1 MSENTT
7 SAGRNQNDESSHKNT
22 RDVTLD
28 ATSRRRL
35 LYILG
40 AGGVV
45 GLAGCTGTDQGADQ
59 QAEQSSKSATIAL
72 DRDPTEGDEAYLYG
86 GVDQLNSM
94 PMHERLVAEDP
105 DLEIVPRL
113 ATKWEMIDATTWE
126 FTIREGVKFHNGVPL
141 TAEIAADSLGQEGI
155 YYGGD
160 SITKDSFNAVDKQ
173 TLQVKTTEPDP
184 FVPQTMTSNNMK
196 LQYRGDEGGEGPI
209 GTGPFEVAESV
220 TKGKPVN
227 LTAFDNYWSDSPAL
241 DELVFKGITDDQTRA
256 LSLEKGEV
264 DVAIQLPQT
273 RYESFQESDEIVVKT
288 KNMRRTLYI
297 LMSGYKSPTDETKVR
312 LALHWL
318 IDQGTI
324 VESFMEDV
332 GTPAVGP
339 FSPVLPWAISEDIPS
354 YGPDM
359 ERAQELVEESNYDGE
374 ELSLAVT
381 GGKSIHKQIAERV
394 QQKASNIGLNIKVL
408 VIEPASMW
416 SKFWNGEFNLWLNG
430 FSSTDPTNIY
440 VLVHSEGLMNQSMK
454 KKEGT
459 GTTSPPNVEL
469 DPLIEEAISTFD
481 KEKRNE
487 LVAEIQRRMMEGGT
501 VLPLVHSEHI
511 FGKRAAISG
520 PAEIYPDPW
529 YQEWS
534 TLDRK

>member
-1 MSENTT
+1 MSEF
-7 SAGRNQNDESSHKNT
+7 E
-22 RDVTLD
+22 TLD
-28 ATSRRRL
+28 GRSQIDTSSDKNRSTVTSGATSRRRL
-35 LYILG
+35 LHILG
-40 AGGVV
+40 ASGVV
-45 GLAGCTGTDQGADQ
+45 GLAGCAGTDQGTNQ
-59 QAEQSSKSATIAL
+59 QAEQSNKSATIAF

-94 PMHERLVAEDP
+94 PIHERLVAETP
-105 DLEIVPRL
+105 DLEIVPQL
-113 ATKWEMIDATTWE
+113 ATEWEMIDETTWE
-126 FTIREGVKFHNGVPL
+126 FTIREGVKFHNGVTL
-141 TAEIAADSLGQEGI
+141 TAEIAAESLGQEGI

-160 SITKDSFNAVDKQ
+160 SITKDSFSAVDEQ
-173 TLQVKTTEPDP
+173 TLQIKATEPDP
-184 FVPQTMTSNNMK
+184 FVLQTMTSNNMK

-220 TKGKPVN
+220 TKGKPVT
-227 LTAFDNYWSDSPAL
+227 LGAFDNYWSDSPAL

-256 LSLEKGEV
+256 LTLEKGEV
-264 DVAIQLPQT
+264 DVAIQLPQN

-297 LMSGYKSPTDETKVR
+297 LLSGYKPPTDDTKVR
-312 LALHWL
+312 MALHWL
-318 IDQGTI
+318 VDQETI
-324 VESFMEDV
+324 VEAFMEGV

-354 YGPDM
+354 YGPDK
-359 ERAQELVEESNYDGE
+359 ERAQKLVEESDYDGE

-381 GGKSIHKQIAERV
+381 GGKNIHKQIAENL

-430 FSSTDPTNIY
+430 FSSSDPTNIY
-440 VLVHSEGLMNQSMK
+440 VLVHSEGLMNQTMK

-481 KEKRNE
+481 TEKRNE
-487 LVAEIQRRMMEGGT
+487 LVAEIQHRIMEGGT

-511 FGKRAAISG
+511 FGKRAAMSG
-520 PAEIYPDPW
+520 PAAIYPDPW